1 MGLSDLEGIRV
12 LRALE
17 EVSYFNENMEG
28 VSQMSALN
36 QTESKSEFIP
46 QRRKKK
52 SSEENRK
59 YLAA

>member
-17 EVSYFNENMEG
+17 EVSYFSENMEG